1 MQESP
6 YYTSDQAA
14 IILQKHPD
22 TIRRLCKRG
31 ELEGA
36 RKIGGEWY
44 IPRTTIDPPIPHEKL
59 ATPINRENTPPY
71 QEE

>member
-6 YYTSDQAA
+6 WYTPEQAA
-14 IILQKHPD
+14 VILQKHPD
-22 TIRRLCKRG
+22 TVRRLCKRG

-44 IPRTTIDPPIPHEKL
+44 IPRTTIDPPTPSEKPVTLQHE
-59 ATPINRENTPPY
+59 E
-71 QEE
+71 

>member
-6 YYTSDQAA
+6 YYTPEQAA

-22 TIRRLCKRG
+22 TVRRLCKRG

-44 IPRTTIDPPIPHEKL
+44 IPRTTIDPPAPIEKP
-59 ATPINRENTPPY
+59 ATP
-71 QEE
+71 QERKE